1 MNELTKL
8 TGLQVQN
15 GLNFTGA
22 INDFN
27 YVTWLSGITLKNLKQ
42 VPEELKDIPKDIQQG
57 LNQITTNFCNLFSK
71 KENLE
76 ITSKKLENIGLIG
89 AETSQKIGLS
99 SLDSSK
105 TVLMRSQYW
114 TVGGL
119 VFDGV
124 LQCEHTSESKPTD
137 YLVQSGA
144 IMSDHMINQPITV
157 SMSIIMSD
165 ITPEALEAINFAE
178 SETTIAE
185 VRKQLE
191 SSENIQ
197 NWMTFSN
204 PLSSENNNSSS
215 RSINMFKILK
225 GIQLANYPL
234 EITTRLYN
242 YKNMVIIGLSAV
254 ENAESF
260 NGLVCNIQFR
270 EIMVAGLPERVICK
284 RVLDETKQMQGGNL
298 QASQITNGQT
308 IFGDL
313 GINKN
318 TPGVNALNNIFP
330 SKGVTN
336 NG

>member
-1 MNELTKL
+1 MDRL
-8 TGLQVQN
+8 TGLKIQN
-15 GLNFTGA
+15 GLDFTGA
-22 INDFN
+22 INN
-27 YVTWLSGITLKNLKQ
+27 YNNVTWLAGIQLRDLKQ
-42 VPEELKDIPKDIQQG
+42 IPEELKYIPKDIQKE

-76 ITSKKLENIGLIG
+76 SASKYLGNIGLIR

-105 TVLMRSQYW
+105 KVLMRSQYW
-114 TVGGL
+114 TVGGI

-137 YLVQSGA
+137 YLVQGGA
-144 IMSDHMINQPITV
+144 VMSDHMINQPITL

-165 ITPEALEAINFAE
+165 VTPEALEPINFE
-178 SETTIAE
+178 DSNKTIEE
-185 VRKQLE
+185 VKRNLE
-191 SSENIQ
+191 SSKNTS
-197 NWMTFSN
+197 NLMTFSN
-204 PLSSENNNSSS
+204 PLASSNNNSVS
-215 RSINMFKILK
+215 RSVNMFRILK

-242 YKNMVIIGLSAV
+242 YKNMVITGLSAV

-260 NGLVCNIQFR
+260 TGLVCNIQFR
-270 EIMVAGLPERVICK
+270 EIMVAGVSEKVICK
-284 RVLDETKQMQGGNL
+284 RVLDETKPMQAGNIT
-298 QASQITNGQT
+298 ASEITNGKT
-308 IFGDL
+308 FFADL

-318 TPGVNALNNIFP
+318 TPSIQGLRGIFLEVKEQ
-330 SKGVTN
+330 SN